1 MAFWHSQMWL
11 GSPWIGKCFFV
22 SGLEPETWCSV
33 GADMDPTTGYIKQ
46 SRAVL
51 HSQGRG
57 RNGLNFGFKKKK
69 NSEILD
75 AWQWNDF
82 QLCATLADWTM
93 RILSKYEVPKETKTV
108 MIVPNLLS
116 FLFFPVPSSWSSGKC
131 HQDVQVQRL
140 HVPAPESVRAV
151 QESGQPLLPGSPHPA
166 GSHHD
171 KKKITSVMK
180 SSM

>member
-1 MAFWHSQMWL
+1 MNREV
-11 GSPWIGKCFFV
+11 FFFFFR
-22 SGLEPETWCSV
+22 GLEPETWCSV

-51 HSQGRG
+51 HSQGRR
-57 RNGLNFGFKKKK
+57 RNGLNFGLKKKK
-69 NSEILD
+69 KLTLDSEMISGYVQL
-75 AWQWNDF
+75 WQTELWVYWVN
-82 QLCATLADWTM
+82 M
-93 RILSKYEVPKETKTV
+93 RSV
-108 MIVPNLLS
+108 MPNLYFIFS
-116 FLFFPVPSSWSSGKC
+116 VPSSWSSGKC

-171 KKKITSVMK
+171 TNSTSVMK
-180 SSM
+180 PST